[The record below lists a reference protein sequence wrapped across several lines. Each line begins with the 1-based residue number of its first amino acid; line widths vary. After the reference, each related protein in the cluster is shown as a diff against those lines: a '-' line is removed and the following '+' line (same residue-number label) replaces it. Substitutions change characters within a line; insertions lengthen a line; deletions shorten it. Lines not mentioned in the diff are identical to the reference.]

1 MYVVYIKFKM
11 FDNRMVFCVGLYMFQ
26 NSCEYYNGVQ
36 FNMSL
41 SQGFGCILGYIYG
54 EECIFFVYDIYKDLC
69 LVGLNKVFFVDYYIN
84 EQYLIN
90 FCC

>member
-26 NSCEYYNGVQ
+26 NSCEYNNGVQ
-36 FNMSL
+36 FNMNL
-41 SQGFGCILGYIYG
+41 SFGN
-54 EECIFFVYDIYKDLC
+54 VYFYVYYFYKDLC